1 VTSGSPNT
9 SEVLSSSNPWL
20 AQQELFVASLQRQPL
35 LLVIRPEPDD
45 LSPSGSDSALLKQ
58 VQDLYAAGLRHLEV
72 AWLHQP
78 GWMPFMQRLQHDCP
92 GLNLGAAS
100 VTVSK
105 ALNDLSRL
113 DLSYAMAPCWCP
125 ELVEQAKGLGVLLV
139 PGVFS
144 PTEVYQAIQ
153 FGCRV
158 VKLFPAV
165 NLGPGYWGRL
175 RAPLGPLPFVIA
187 AGGLEVSDLPAWLEA
202 GHGAVALGR
211 RVVGSPP
218 AFQALLDWLRQST
231 SQR

>member
-1 VTSGSPNT
+1 M
-9 SEVLSSSNPWL
+9 
-20 AQQELFVASLQRQPL
+20 ASLQHQPL

-45 LSPSGSDSALLKQ
+45 LVASGSGSGLLEQ
-58 VQDLYAAGLRHLEV
+58 VQQLHAAGLRHLEV
-72 AWLHQP
+72 AWLDQP
-78 GWMPFMQRLQHDCP
+78 GWMGFMQRVQDHCP
-92 GLNLGAAS
+92 ELNLGAAS
-100 VTVSK
+100 VTVTK

-113 DLSYAMAPCWCP
+113 DLSYAMAPFWCP
-125 ELVEQAKGLGVLLV
+125 ELVEQAREVGVLLV

-144 PTEVYQAIQ
+144 PTEVHQAMQ

-175 RAPLGPLPFVIA
+175 QAPLGPLPFVIA
-187 AGGLEVSDLPAWLEA
+187 AGGLEVGDLPVWLEA

-211 RVVGSPP
+211 RVVGSPA
-218 AFQALLDWLRQST
+218 AFQALLDWLHRST

>member
-1 VTSGSPNT
+1 
-9 SEVLSSSNPWL
+9 
-20 AQQELFVASLQRQPL
+20 VASLQHQPL

-45 LSPSGSDSALLKQ
+45 LVASGSGSGLLDLVKQ
-58 VQDLYAAGLRHLEV
+58 LHAAGLRHLEV
-72 AWLHQP
+72 AWVDQP
-78 GWMPFMQRLQHDCP
+78 GWMGFIQRVQDHCP

-125 ELVEQAKGLGVLLV
+125 ELVEQARGLGVLLV

-144 PTEVYQAIQ
+144 PTEVYQAKR

-158 VKLFPAV
+158 VKLFPAA
-165 NLGPGYWGRL
+165 NLGPCYWSRL
-175 RAPLGPLPFVIA
+175 QAPLGLLPFVIA
-187 AGGLEVSDLPAWLEA
+187 AGGLEVSDLPIWLEA

-218 AFQALLDWLRQST
+218 AFQALVDWLHQST
-231 SQR
+231 SLR

>member
-1 VTSGSPNT
+1 M
-9 SEVLSSSNPWL
+9 
-20 AQQELFVASLQRQPL
+20 ASLQHQPL

-45 LSPSGSDSALLKQ
+45 LVASGSGSGLLGQ
-58 VQDLYAAGLRHLEV
+58 VQQLHAAGLRHLEV
-72 AWLHQP
+72 AWLDQP
-78 GWMPFMQRLQHDCP
+78 GWMGFMRRVQDHCP
-92 GLNLGAAS
+92 ELNLGAAS
-100 VTVSK
+100 VTVTK

-125 ELVEQAKGLGVLLV
+125 ELVEQARGLGVLLV

-144 PTEVYQAIQ
+144 PTEVHQAMQ

-175 RAPLGPLPFVIA
+175 QAPLGPLPFVIA
-187 AGGLEVSDLPAWLEA
+187 AGGLEVGDLPVWLEA

-211 RVVGSPP
+211 RVVGSPA
-218 AFQALLDWLRQST
+218 AFQALLDWLHRST

>member
-1 VTSGSPNT
+1 M
-9 SEVLSSSNPWL
+9 
-20 AQQELFVASLQRQPL
+20 ASLQHQPL

-45 LSPSGSDSALLKQ
+45 LAASGSGLLDQVKQ
-58 VQDLYAAGLRHLEV
+58 LHAAGLRHLEV
-72 AWLHQP
+72 AWVDQP
-78 GWMPFMQRLQHDCP
+78 GWMGFMQRVQDHCP

-125 ELVEQAKGLGVLLV
+125 ELVEQARELGVLLV

-144 PTEVYQAIQ
+144 PTEVHQAMR

-158 VKLFPAV
+158 VKLFPA
-165 NLGPGYWGRL
+165 
-175 RAPLGPLPFVIA
+175 A
-187 AGGLEVSDLPAWLEA
+187 GLEASDLPVWLEA

>member
-1 VTSGSPNT
+1 MR
-9 SEVLSSSNPWL
+9 
-20 AQQELFVASLQRQPL
+20 QELFVASLQHQPL
-35 LLVIRPEPDD
+35 LLVIRPELDD
-45 LSPSGSDSALLKQ
+45 LEASGSGSGLLEQ
-58 VQDLYAAGLRHLEV
+58 VQQLYDAGLRHLEV
-72 AWLHQP
+72 AWLDQP
-78 GWMPFMQRLQHDCP
+78 GWIGFMQRVQDHCP
-92 GLNLGAAS
+92 ELNLGAAS
-100 VTVSK
+100 VTVAK

-125 ELVEQAKGLGVLLV
+125 ELVEQARGLGVLLV

-144 PTEVYQAIQ
+144 PTEVHQAMR

-175 RAPLGPLPFVIA
+175 QAPLGPLPFVIA
-187 AGGLEVSDLPAWLEA
+187 AGGLEVGDLPVWLKA

-211 RVVGSPP
+211 RVVGSPA
-218 AFQALLDWLRQST
+218 AFQALLNWLHQST

>member
-1 VTSGSPNT
+1 M
-9 SEVLSSSNPWL
+9 
-20 AQQELFVASLQRQPL
+20 ASLQHQPL

-45 LSPSGSDSALLKQ
+45 LVASGSGSGLLGQ
-58 VQDLYAAGLRHLEV
+58 VLQLHAAGLRHLEV
-72 AWLHQP
+72 AWLDQP
-78 GWMPFMQRLQHDCP
+78 GWMGFMQRVQDHCP
-92 GLNLGAAS
+92 ELNLGAAS
-100 VTVSK
+100 VTVTK

-113 DLSYAMAPCWCP
+113 DLSYAMAPFWCP
-125 ELVEQAKGLGVLLV
+125 ELVEQARELGVLLV

-144 PTEVYQAIQ
+144 PTEVHQAMQ

-175 RAPLGPLPFVIA
+175 QAPLGPLPFVIA
-187 AGGLEVSDLPAWLEA
+187 AGGLEVGDLPVWLEA

-211 RVVGSPP
+211 RVVGSPA
-218 AFQALLDWLRQST
+218 AFQALLDWLHRST

>member
-1 VTSGSPNT
+1 MR
-9 SEVLSSSNPWL
+9 
-20 AQQELFVASLQRQPL
+20 QELLVASLQHQPL

-45 LSPSGSDSALLKQ
+45 LAASGSGLLDQVKQ
-58 VQDLYAAGLRHLEV
+58 LHAAGLRHLEV
-72 AWLHQP
+72 AWVDQP
-78 GWMPFMQRLQHDCP
+78 GWMGFMQRVQDHCP

-100 VTVSK
+100 VTVFK

-125 ELVEQAKGLGVLLV
+125 ELVEQARELGVLLV

-144 PTEVYQAIQ
+144 PTEVQQAMR

-158 VKLFPAV
+158 VKLFPAA
-165 NLGPGYWGRL
+165 NLGPGYWSRL
-175 RAPLGPLPFVIA
+175 QAPLGPLPFVIA
-187 AGGLEVSDLPAWLEA
+187 AGGLEVSDLRVWLEA

>member
-1 VTSGSPNT
+1 MR
-9 SEVLSSSNPWL
+9 
-20 AQQELFVASLQRQPL
+20 QELLVASLQHQPL

-45 LSPSGSDSALLKQ
+45 LVASGSGSGLLEQ
-58 VQDLYAAGLRHLEV
+58 VQQLHAAGLRHLEV
-72 AWLHQP
+72 AWLDQP
-78 GWMPFMQRLQHDCP
+78 GWMGFMQRVQDHCPELQ
-92 GLNLGAAS
+92 LGAAS
-100 VTVSK
+100 VTVAK

-125 ELVEQAKGLGVLLV
+125 ELVEQARGLGFLLV

-144 PTEVYQAIQ
+144 PTEVHQAMQ

-175 RAPLGPLPFVIA
+175 QAPLGPLPFVIA
-187 AGGLEVSDLPAWLEA
+187 AGGLEVGDLPVWLEA

-211 RVVGSPP
+211 RVVGSPA
-218 AFQALLDWLRQST
+218 AFQALLDWLHRST

>member
-1 VTSGSPNT
+1 M
-9 SEVLSSSNPWL
+9 
-20 AQQELFVASLQRQPL
+20 ASLQHQPL

-45 LSPSGSDSALLKQ
+45 LVASGSGSGLLEQ
-58 VQDLYAAGLRHLEV
+58 VQQLHAAGLRHLEV
-72 AWLHQP
+72 AWLDQP
-78 GWMPFMQRLQHDCP
+78 GWMGFMQRVQDHCPELQ
-92 GLNLGAAS
+92 LGAAS
-100 VTVSK
+100 VTVTK

-125 ELVEQAKGLGVLLV
+125 ELVEQARGLGVLLV

-144 PTEVYQAIQ
+144 PTEVHQAMQ

-165 NLGPGYWGRL
+165 NLGPGFWGRL
-175 RAPLGPLPFVIA
+175 QAPLGPLPFVIA
-187 AGGLEVSDLPAWLEA
+187 AGGLEVGDLPVWLEA

-211 RVVGSPP
+211 RVVGSPA
-218 AFQALLDWLRQST
+218 AFQALLDWLHRST

>member
-1 VTSGSPNT
+1 MR
-9 SEVLSSSNPWL
+9 
-20 AQQELFVASLQRQPL
+20 QELFVASLQHQPL

-45 LSPSGSDSALLKQ
+45 LEASGSGSGLLEQ
-58 VQDLYAAGLRHLEV
+58 VQQLHAAGLRHLEV
-72 AWLHQP
+72 AWLDQP
-78 GWMPFMQRLQHDCP
+78 GWMGFMQRVQDHCP
-92 GLNLGAAS
+92 ELNLGAAS
-100 VTVSK
+100 VTVAK

-113 DLSYAMAPCWCP
+113 DLSYAMEPCWCP
-125 ELVEQAKGLGVLLV
+125 EIVEQARGLGVLLV

-144 PTEVYQAIQ
+144 PTEVHQAMR

-175 RAPLGPLPFVIA
+175 QAPLGPLPFVIA
-187 AGGLEVSDLPAWLEA
+187 AGGLEVGDLPVWLEA

-211 RVVGSPP
+211 RVVGSPA
-218 AFQALLDWLRQST
+218 AFQALLDWLHRST

>member
-1 VTSGSPNT
+1 M
-9 SEVLSSSNPWL
+9 
-20 AQQELFVASLQRQPL
+20 ASLQHQPL

-45 LSPSGSDSALLKQ
+45 LVASGSGSGLLGQ
-58 VQDLYAAGLRHLEV
+58 VQQLHAAGLRHLEV
-72 AWLHQP
+72 AWLDQP
-78 GWMPFMQRLQHDCP
+78 GWMGFMQRVQDHCP
-92 GLNLGAAS
+92 ELNLGAAS
-100 VTVSK
+100 VTVTK

-113 DLSYAMAPCWCP
+113 DLSYAMAPFWCP
-125 ELVEQAKGLGVLLV
+125 ELVEQARELGVLLV

-144 PTEVYQAIQ
+144 PTEVHQAMQ

-175 RAPLGPLPFVIA
+175 QAPLGPLPFVIA
-187 AGGLEVSDLPAWLEA
+187 AGGLEVGDLPVWLEA

-211 RVVGSPP
+211 RVVGSPA
-218 AFQALLDWLRQST
+218 AFQALLDWLHRST